1 LRLDYA
7 QFLELEVFTRFGGMP
22 EGRVRQQLTRGARI
36 REALK
41 QSQHSPFRL
50 VDEVALLIAV
60 QSGLLD
66 PLPVSAVTAF
76 RERLPAILDSDAAE
90 SVRVISET
98 DNLDEAARAMLIAAM
113 TGLASSLSAIKNDT
127 SHDIV
132 SHNPERT
139 GEKA

>member
-1 LRLDYA
+1 
-7 QFLELEVFTRFGGMP
+7 M
-22 EGRVRQQLTRGARI
+22 
-36 REALK
+36 
-41 QSQHSPFRL
+41 
-50 VDEVALLIAV
+50 
-60 QSGLLD
+60 LD